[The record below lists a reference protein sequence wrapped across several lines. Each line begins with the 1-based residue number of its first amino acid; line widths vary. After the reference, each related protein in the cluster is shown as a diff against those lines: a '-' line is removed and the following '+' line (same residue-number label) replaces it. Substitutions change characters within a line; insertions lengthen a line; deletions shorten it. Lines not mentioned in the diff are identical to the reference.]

1 MLSVRKGIKQLILL
15 RIVYYVTD
23 CNFIMGKF
31 NKAPL
36 FPGRRSPQLDCPE
49 PLFLQFLRAS
59 ASLFE
64 VADCVDMGGHC
75 LFLKRCLMYIRIISV
90 TP

>member
-1 MLSVRKGIKQLILL
+1 MSEKGIKQLILL

-31 NKAPL
+31 NKLLRFFRAEGPA
-36 FPGRRSPQLDCPE
+36 QLDCPE
-49 PLFLQFLRAS
+49 PLFLQFLKLR

-64 VADCVDMGGHC
+64 AADCVDMGGPVS
-75 LFLKRCLMYIRIISV
+75 FSKDA
-90 TP
+90 